1 MPTYLLPCSCGRK
14 IPIEPRQAGQ
24 EVYCACGKISLAPTW
39 REMAALEQSEEV
51 AAAGPPRAGW
61 GGPERFIFLGAVL
74 AAGSLA
80 GAAVVYWCRPPAHLP
95 PPTPAEIEN
104 AAPAQTVA
112 MFYWLM
118 ATGLDDGSQDK
129 GYQAYLKQVARYRL
143 ALGVVGVGAAAGLV
157 LLGLGLLARR
167 RAPKPG
173 AATRDA
179 DVTD

>member
-1 MPTYLLPCSCGRK
+1 
-14 IPIEPRQAGQ
+14 
-24 EVYCACGKISLAPTW
+24 
-39 REMAALEQSEEV
+39 
-51 AAAGPPRAGW
+51 
-61 GGPERFIFLGAVL
+61 
-74 AAGSLA
+74 
-80 GAAVVYWCRPPAHLP
+80 
-95 PPTPAEIEN
+95 
-104 AAPAQTVA
+104 